1 MRGPAQ
7 QAGRNPS
14 ERPAMAGADSMAIE
28 FKLPELGPDIKSGT
42 VFSILVGEGDTIEA
56 GQAVV
61 EVETD
66 KATVPVECPHAGTVE
81 KIHIQEGDDVAIGAT
96 ILSIAEGAGGGANG
110 KKTEAKP
117 AAEKPSGDAK
127 TKNGQASS
135 SSEAAKTERGSKEA
149 VSNEFT
155 HHEEPEPAAVPATN
169 SVAVSPDDTS
179 VAAGP
184 AARRLARQF
193 NINLGQ
199 ISGSGRGGRVTPDD
213 VVDFVKRQGGA
224 PAGGGGPAVAE
235 DIGRPEKFGPVRVE
249 KLSKIRLAI
258 ARQMSRSKTIIPH
271 LTNFD
276 DADVTDLERLRKSID
291 TSRIGEGIKL
301 TTMPFIIKAVALSLK
316 EHARINASIDVT
328 AGKMVFKEYV
338 HIGIAVDT
346 ERGLVVLVL
355 RDVDK
360 KGIPEITRDLADL
373 ANKARHSKFTMEDTQ
388 GGSFTISNMGAI
400 GGTYSTP
407 VINYPESA
415 ILLLGRT
422 RKLPVVIEN
431 DQIVPRQMM
440 PLSLSYDHRSIDG
453 ADAARFLNSVKGYLQ
468 SPGDLLM
475 AE

>member
-1 MRGPAQ
+1 
-7 QAGRNPS
+7 
-14 ERPAMAGADSMAIE
+14 MAIE
-28 FKLPELGPDIKSGT
+28 FKLPELGPDIKSGE
-42 VFSILVGEGDTIEA
+42 VVSLLVAEGDSIEA
-56 GQAVV
+56 GQ
-61 EVETD
+61 EVLEVATD
-66 KATVPVECPHAGTVE
+66 KATVQVPCPHAGTVE
-81 KIHIQEGDDVAIGAT
+81 KLLVSENDDVDVGQALMMIAP
-96 ILSIAEGAGGGANG
+96 AEGGENGQKTETEAESSKSG
-110 KKTEAKP
+110 KKDKSRKKSEDGDGASDEKSDKQAVDENLRHQQEPQKLPASAVNNDAADAGDEA
-117 AAEKPSGDAK
+117 
-127 TKNGQASS
+127 
-135 SSEAAKTERGSKEA
+135 
-149 VSNEFT
+149 
-155 HHEEPEPAAVPATN
+155 
-169 SVAVSPDDTS
+169 

-193 NINLGQ
+193 NVGLGQ
-199 ISGSGRGGRVTPDD
+199 ISGTGRRGRITPDD
-213 VVDFVKRQGGA
+213 VVAYVKQQGTGSG
-224 PAGGGGPAVAE
+224 GGGGPSVAE
-235 DIGRPEKFGPVRVE
+235 DIGQPEKFGPVRVE
-249 KLSKIRLAI
+249 KLSKMRRAI

-316 EHARINASIDVT
+316 EHARINASIDV
-328 AGKMVFKEYV
+328 AGGKIAYKEYV
-338 HIGIAVDT
+338 HVGIAVDT
-346 ERGLVVLVL
+346 DRGLVVLVM

-360 KGIPEITRDLADL
+360 KGIPEITRDLGDL
-373 ANKARHSKFTMEDTQ
+373 ASKARHSKFTAEDTQ

-440 PLSLSYDHRSIDG
+440 PLSLSYDHRLIDG